1 MCAVVSYRISFEA
14 FGSTGDP
21 AYSNCS
27 LGRQRLTKGI
37 FNFAHNTPEFALP
50 VILSEW
56 MVWILLPQGALLRIS
71 RVAHD
76 SAMLIVFLIKCHMYG
91 LMYLS
96 KVVKDKNAKI
106 EIAINT
112 SELREWH
119 NSYCNMY
126 IMILRFGFVLMML
139 PVQVQALEKR
149 LNDQFVMRRAL
160 EKALGYKPCPIL
172 SSNESCIPKV
182 KLLLLFQYRV
192 FSNSHSS
199 SLSSMVSQ
207 PTEELIKEIAVLELE
222 VICLEQHLLTL
233 YRKAFEQQIFPAN
246 SCEMESDKQPAR
258 SFSGILSETSE
269 LDFSTPRK
277 NQLLQSSRMVL
288 ARKSTPTTST
298 SETSHEKTNIGRS
311 HSSLLHR
318 SVRVSPS
325 ANNLARALKPC
336 HTSPLSFVENSN
348 MIILNDQEGKCMD
361 AGIVSLADIL
371 GTRVADHVPQ
381 TPNKISEDMI
391 KCIAAIYIRLRDVPT
406 VQHAFFPSPCSSFS
420 SASGLS
426 SKYTAD
432 IWSPRCRKESFIEA
446 WQENA
451 LGNGES
457 RELGLQYDSVVEV
470 SALCKGDQRS
480 ADVKDMLRKYMSLVQ
495 LLETADLSGM
505 KNEEKL
511 AFWINVHNAMMMHAH
526 IEYGIPQSNSK
537 RILLT
542 KVSYIISGQRV
553 NAELIEYQILCCRA
567 HSSGQWLRLLLYPKW
582 KSRDKDELQG
592 FAVDRPEP
600 LVHFALS
607 SGSYSDPM
615 VRTAASNT
623 PPTPNGARASRTIS
637 GTETFD
643 LIRPLSILQLS
654 PSMHQV
660 RLYSPKSLFQQL
672 EAAKEEY
679 IRANAGVRG
688 RGGQHKII
696 LPKALE
702 MYARDAGLG
711 AQEVVAA
718 VERHLPEGLRDAVRR
733 SQQGGRARGRG
744 GGGGGPGVE
753 WRPHNMAFRYLL
765 AKELVGGGSPACS
778 RQLEKG
784 GPVAALRPDA

>member
-1 MCAVVSYRISFEA
+1 MSNGRSKSDSIRVLRMDSVDSSSPRCLAQEQQDA
-14 FGSTGDP
+14 GELKDQNSTSKMP
-21 AYSNCS
+21 SCPTELPCS
-27 LGRQRLTKGI
+27 LK
-37 FNFAHNTPEFALP
+37 
-50 VILSEW
+50 
-56 MVWILLPQGALLRIS
+56 
-71 RVAHD
+71 
-76 SAMLIVFLIKCHMYG
+76 
-91 LMYLS
+91 
-96 KVVKDKNAKI
+96 
-106 EIAINT
+106 
-112 SELREWH
+112 RE
-119 NSYCNMY
+119 
-126 IMILRFGFVLMML
+126 
-139 PVQVQALEKR
+139 VQVLEER

-160 EKALGYKPCPIL
+160 EKALGYKPCSIL
-172 SSNESCIPKV
+172 SSNESCIPK
-182 KLLLLFQYRV
+182 
-192 FSNSHSS
+192 
-199 SLSSMVSQ
+199 

-233 YRKAFEQQIFPAN
+233 YRKAFEQQLCPAN
-246 SCEMESDKQPAR
+246 SSCDMENDRQPVR
-258 SFSGILSETSE
+258 SLSGILSEASE

-277 NQLLQSSRMVL
+277 HQLVQSSRMVL

-336 HTSPLSFVENSN
+336 HTLPLSFVE
-348 MIILNDQEGKCMD
+348 EGKCMD
-361 AGIVSLADIL
+361 SGIVSLADIL

-495 LLETADLSGM
+495 LLETADLSEM

-537 RILLT
+537 RMLLT
-542 KVSYIISGQRV
+542 KVSYNISGQRV
-553 NAELIEYQILCCRA
+553 NAELIEYQILCCRS

-600 LVHFALS
+600 LVHFTLS
-607 SGSYSDPM
+607 SGSYSDP
-615 VRTAASNT
+615 V
-623 PPTPNGARASRTIS
+623 
-637 GTETFD
+637 
-643 LIRPLSILQLS
+643 
-654 PSMHQV
+654 V

-679 IRANAGVRG
+679 IRANVGVRG
-688 RGGQHKII
+688 RGQHKII

-702 MYARDAGLG
+702 LYARDAGLG
-711 AQEVVAA
+711 PQEVVAA
-718 VERHLPEGLRDAVRR
+718 VECHLPEGLRDAARR
-733 SQQGGRARGRG
+733 SQHAGRARGRG
-744 GGGGGPGVE
+744 GGGGGGFPGVE
-753 WRPHNMAFRYLL
+753 WKPHNLAFRYLL
-765 AKELVGGGSPACS
+765 AKELVGGGSPACG

-784 GPVAALRPDA
+784 GPVGAQRADP

>member
-1 MCAVVSYRISFEA
+1 MDSADSASPRCHAQHQQKDAGELKDQN
-14 FGSTGDP
+14 STSKMQSSATELP
-21 AYSNCS
+21 PCS
-27 LGRQRLTKGI
+27 LK
-37 FNFAHNTPEFALP
+37 
-50 VILSEW
+50 
-56 MVWILLPQGALLRIS
+56 
-71 RVAHD
+71 
-76 SAMLIVFLIKCHMYG
+76 
-91 LMYLS
+91 
-96 KVVKDKNAKI
+96 
-106 EIAINT
+106 
-112 SELREWH
+112 RE
-119 NSYCNMY
+119 
-126 IMILRFGFVLMML
+126 
-139 PVQVQALEKR
+139 VQVLEKR
-149 LNDQFVMRRAL
+149 LNDQFVMHRAL
-160 EKALGYKPCPIL
+160 EKALGYKPCTIHA
-172 SSNESCIPKV
+172 SSENCIPK
-182 KLLLLFQYRV
+182 
-192 FSNSHSS
+192 
-199 SLSSMVSQ
+199 

-233 YRKAFEQQIFPAN
+233 YRKAFEQQFSPVN
-246 SCEMESDKQPAR
+246 SACDVESNKQPAR
-258 SFSGILSETSE
+258 SFSGILSEASE
-269 LDFSTPRK
+269 LNFSTPRK
-277 NQLLQSSRMVL
+277 HQLIQSSRMVM
-288 ARKSTPTTST
+288 ARKSTPTAST
-298 SETSHEKTNIGRS
+298 SETSNEKINIGRS

-336 HTSPLSFVENSN
+336 HTSPLSFVE
-348 MIILNDQEGKCMD
+348 EGKCMD
-361 AGIVSLADIL
+361 PGIVSLADIL

-391 KCIAAIYIRLRDVPT
+391 KSIAAIYLRLRDVPA

-446 WQENA
+446 WQDNE

-457 RELGLQYDSVVEV
+457 RELGLQYDSVIEV

-495 LLETADLSGM
+495 LLESVDLSGM

-582 KSRDKDELQG
+582 KSSRDKDELQG

-607 SGSYSDPM
+607 SGSYSDP
-615 VRTAASNT
+615 V
-623 PPTPNGARASRTIS
+623 
-637 GTETFD
+637 
-643 LIRPLSILQLS
+643 
-654 PSMHQV
+654 V
-660 RLYSPKSLFQQL
+660 RLYSPKRLFQQL

-679 IRANAGVRG
+679 IRANVGVRG
-688 RGGQHKII
+688 RGLHKII

-702 MYARDAGLG
+702 LYARDAGLG

-718 VERHLPEGLRDAVRR
+718 VECHLPEGLRDAVRR
-733 SQQGGRARGRG
+733 SQQQAGRARGRG
-744 GGGGGPGVE
+744 GGGGGGGVE
-753 WRPHNMAFRYLL
+753 WKPHNLAFRYLL
-765 AKELVGGGSPACS
+765 AKELVGGSPTCS
-778 RQLEKG
+778 RPLEKG
-784 GPVAALRPDA
+784 GPVSAPLRADL

>member
-1 MCAVVSYRISFEA
+1 MSHGRSKSDSIRVLRMDSVNSSSPRCLAQHQEDA
-14 FGSTGDP
+14 GELKDENSTSKMPSGP
-21 AYSNCS
+21 TEHPCS
-27 LGRQRLTKGI
+27 LK
-37 FNFAHNTPEFALP
+37 
-50 VILSEW
+50 
-56 MVWILLPQGALLRIS
+56 
-71 RVAHD
+71 
-76 SAMLIVFLIKCHMYG
+76 
-91 LMYLS
+91 
-96 KVVKDKNAKI
+96 
-106 EIAINT
+106 
-112 SELREWH
+112 RE
-119 NSYCNMY
+119 
-126 IMILRFGFVLMML
+126 
-139 PVQVQALEKR
+139 VQVLEKR

-160 EKALGYKPCPIL
+160 EKALGYKPGAIL
-172 SSNESCIPKV
+172 SSSDSCIPK
-182 KLLLLFQYRV
+182 
-192 FSNSHSS
+192 
-199 SLSSMVSQ
+199 

-233 YRKAFEQQIFPAN
+233 YRKAFEQQFCPAN
-246 SCEMESDKQPAR
+246 SSCDMESDKQPAR

-277 NQLLQSSRMVL
+277 HQLVQSSRMVL

-325 ANNLARALKPC
+325 TNNLARALKPC
-336 HTSPLSFVENSN
+336 HTSPLSFVE
-348 MIILNDQEGKCMD
+348 EGKCMD
-361 AGIVSLADIL
+361 SGIVSLADIL

-420 SASGLS
+420 STSGLS
-426 SKYTAD
+426 SKYTTD

-446 WQENA
+446 WQENT

-542 KVSYIISGQRV
+542 KVSYIISSQRV

-607 SGSYSDPM
+607 SGSYSDP
-615 VRTAASNT
+615 V
-623 PPTPNGARASRTIS
+623 
-637 GTETFD
+637 
-643 LIRPLSILQLS
+643 
-654 PSMHQV
+654 V
-660 RLYSPKSLFQQL
+660 RLYTPKSLFRQL

-679 IRANAGVRG
+679 IRANVGVRG
-688 RGGQHKII
+688 RGQHNKVI

-702 MYARDAGLG
+702 LYARDAGLG

-718 VERHLPEGLRDAVRR
+718 VECHLPEGLRDAVRR

-744 GGGGGPGVE
+744 GGGGGVPGVE
-753 WRPHNMAFRYLL
+753 WKPHNLAFRYLL
-765 AKELVGGGSPACS
+765 AKELVGGSPACS

-784 GPVAALRPDA
+784 GPVGGLRADA

>member
-1 MCAVVSYRISFEA
+1 MSHGRSKRMDGVDSSSPRCLAPHQQVAGELKDENNTSKMPSCPTEL
-14 FGSTGDP
+14 P
-21 AYSNCS
+21 CS
-27 LGRQRLTKGI
+27 LK
-37 FNFAHNTPEFALP
+37 
-50 VILSEW
+50 
-56 MVWILLPQGALLRIS
+56 
-71 RVAHD
+71 
-76 SAMLIVFLIKCHMYG
+76 
-91 LMYLS
+91 
-96 KVVKDKNAKI
+96 
-106 EIAINT
+106 
-112 SELREWH
+112 RE
-119 NSYCNMY
+119 
-126 IMILRFGFVLMML
+126 
-139 PVQVQALEKR
+139 VQALEKR

-172 SSNESCIPKV
+172 SSNESCIPK
-182 KLLLLFQYRV
+182 
-192 FSNSHSS
+192 
-199 SLSSMVSQ
+199 
-207 PTEELIKEIAVLELE
+207 
-222 VICLEQHLLTL
+222 
-233 YRKAFEQQIFPAN
+233 
-246 SCEMESDKQPAR
+246 
-258 SFSGILSETSE
+258 
-269 LDFSTPRK
+269 
-277 NQLLQSSRMVL
+277 
-288 ARKSTPTTST
+288 
-298 SETSHEKTNIGRS
+298 
-311 HSSLLHR
+311 
-318 SVRVSPS
+318 
-325 ANNLARALKPC
+325 
-336 HTSPLSFVENSN
+336 
-348 MIILNDQEGKCMD
+348 EGKCMD

-615 VRTAASNT
+615 VR
-623 PPTPNGARASRTIS
+623 
-637 GTETFD
+637 
-643 LIRPLSILQLS
+643 
-654 PSMHQV
+654 
-660 RLYSPKSLFQQL
+660 LYSPKSLFQQL

>member
-1 MCAVVSYRISFEA
+1 MSHGRSKSDSIRMDGVDSSSSRSLAQQQQQQVAGELKDEN
-14 FGSTGDP
+14 STIKMP
-21 AYSNCS
+21 SCTTELPCS
-27 LGRQRLTKGI
+27 LK
-37 FNFAHNTPEFALP
+37 
-50 VILSEW
+50 
-56 MVWILLPQGALLRIS
+56 
-71 RVAHD
+71 
-76 SAMLIVFLIKCHMYG
+76 
-91 LMYLS
+91 
-96 KVVKDKNAKI
+96 
-106 EIAINT
+106 
-112 SELREWH
+112 RE
-119 NSYCNMY
+119 
-126 IMILRFGFVLMML
+126 
-139 PVQVQALEKR
+139 VQALEKR

-160 EKALGYKPCPIL
+160 EKALGYKPCAIL
-172 SSNESCIPKV
+172 SSNESSIPK
-182 KLLLLFQYRV
+182 
-192 FSNSHSS
+192 
-199 SLSSMVSQ
+199 

-269 LDFSTPRK
+269 LEFSTPRK
-277 NQLLQSSRMVL
+277 NQLLQSTRMVL

-336 HTSPLSFVENSN
+336 HTSPLSFVE
-348 MIILNDQEGKCMD
+348 EGKCMD
-361 AGIVSLADIL
+361 SGIVSLADIL

-457 RELGLQYDSVVEV
+457 RELGLQYDSVVEI

-600 LVHFALS
+600 LVHFALC

-615 VRTAASNT
+615 
-623 PPTPNGARASRTIS
+623 
-637 GTETFD
+637 
-643 LIRPLSILQLS
+643 
-654 PSMHQV
+654 V

-679 IRANAGVRG
+679 IRANVGVRG
-688 RGGQHKII
+688 RGGQHQII

-744 GGGGGPGVE
+744 GGGPGVE
-753 WRPHNMAFRYLL
+753 WRPHNLAFRYLL

-784 GPVAALRPDA
+784 GPVAALRADA

>member
-1 MCAVVSYRISFEA
+1 MSHGRSKSDSIRMDSV
-14 FGSTGDP
+14 GSSSPRCLAQEQQDAGELKDQNSTSKRPSCP
-21 AYSNCS
+21 AELPCS
-27 LGRQRLTKGI
+27 LK
-37 FNFAHNTPEFALP
+37 
-50 VILSEW
+50 
-56 MVWILLPQGALLRIS
+56 
-71 RVAHD
+71 
-76 SAMLIVFLIKCHMYG
+76 
-91 LMYLS
+91 
-96 KVVKDKNAKI
+96 
-106 EIAINT
+106 
-112 SELREWH
+112 RE
-119 NSYCNMY
+119 
-126 IMILRFGFVLMML
+126 
-139 PVQVQALEKR
+139 VQVLEKR

-160 EKALGYKPCPIL
+160 EKALGYKPCSIL
-172 SSNESCIPKV
+172 SSNESCIPK
-182 KLLLLFQYRV
+182 
-192 FSNSHSS
+192 
-199 SLSSMVSQ
+199 

-233 YRKAFEQQIFPAN
+233 YRKAFEQQLCPVN
-246 SCEMESDKQPAR
+246 SSCDMENDRQPAR
-258 SFSGILSETSE
+258 SFSGILSEASE
-269 LDFSTPRK
+269 FDFSTPRK
-277 NQLLQSSRMVL
+277 HQLVQSSRMVL

-336 HTSPLSFVENSN
+336 HTSPLSFVE
-348 MIILNDQEGKCMD
+348 EGKCMD
-361 AGIVSLADIL
+361 SGIVSLADIL

-505 KNEEKL
+505 KHEEKL
-511 AFWINVHNAMMMHAH
+511 AFWINVHNAMMIHAH

-542 KVSYIISGQRV
+542 KVSYNISGQRV
-553 NAELIEYQILCCRA
+553 NAELIEYQILCCRS

-582 KSRDKDELQG
+582 KSRDKEELQG

-607 SGSYSDPM
+607 SGSYSDPV

-623 PPTPNGARASRTIS
+623 PLNSQRRTDIY
-637 GTETFD
+637 
-643 LIRPLSILQLS
+643 
-654 PSMHQV
+654 V
-660 RLYSPKSLFQQL
+660 
-672 EAAKEEY
+672 
-679 IRANAGVRG
+679 
-688 RGGQHKII
+688 
-696 LPKALE
+696 
-702 MYARDAGLG
+702 
-711 AQEVVAA
+711 
-718 VERHLPEGLRDAVRR
+718 PE
-733 SQQGGRARGRG
+733 
-744 GGGGGPGVE
+744 
-753 WRPHNMAFRYLL
+753 H
-765 AKELVGGGSPACS
+765 
-778 RQLEKG
+778 
-784 GPVAALRPDA
+784 